1 MSKTNSHSMRTFYT
15 VWFGQ
20 LISTLGS
27 GLTGFALGVW
37 LYERT
42 GSVTL
47 FALNILAFSLPSVLM
62 APFVG
67 VMTDRYDR
75 RKIMLAGDIG
85 AGVSTLILFLLLST
99 DALQTWHIYL
109 ATAVGSIFNSFQW
122 PAYMAAT
129 TMMVPKEQLGRASG
143 LSQIGQAL
151 SQLLS
156 PALAGVL
163 YLSIG
168 LQGVMGIDFATFLF
182 AVLTLLVVRIPRPV
196 LSEKGEESRGSVW
209 SEAKYGWHY
218 IRQRPGLFGLLLW
231 AAVVNFALAFFGP
244 VFLPMLLNMTTVAVV
259 GFASSVIGVGMLLGT
274 LIMSAWG
281 GPKRRVLGIFAC
293 GTWLG
298 VCVVL
303 VGLRPY
309 LPTIIGGA
317 FLGMLVVPIA
327 NGASQVLW
335 QTKVE
340 PDIQGR
346 VFAMRRMIGQSIAP
360 IATLMAGPL
369 IDQILEPAMVEGGA
383 LANSVGRV
391 IGVGAGR
398 GGAVI
403 FIVMGFLV
411 VFASLLAYLHPRVRN
426 IETEIPDVVVE
437 SAESVPLP
445 EPTPS
450 TA

>member
-1 MSKTNSHSMRTFYT
+1 MKTFYT
-15 VWFGQ
+15 IWFGQ

-37 LYERT
+37 LYELT

-47 FALNILAFSLPSVLM
+47 FALNILAFSLPAVLM
-62 APFVG
+62 SPFVG

-75 RKIMLAGDIG
+75 RKIMLAGDVG
-85 AGVSTLILFLLLST
+85 AGVSTLFVFLLLSSGF
-99 DALQTWHIYL
+99 LQTWHIYL
-109 ATAVGSIFNSFQW
+109 ATAVASIFNSFQW

-129 TMMVPKEQLGRASG
+129 TMLVPKEQLGRASG

-156 PALAGVL
+156 PAIAGVL

-168 LQGVMGIDFATFLF
+168 LQGVIAIDFVTFLF
-182 AVLTLLVVRIPRPV
+182 AVLTLLLVRIPRPV
-196 LSEKGEESRGSVW
+196 VSETGKESQGSFW

-218 IRQRPGLFGLLLW
+218 IRQRTGLFGLLLW

-259 GFASSVIGVGMLLGT
+259 GFASSLIGVGMLLGT

-281 GPKRRVLGIFAC
+281 GPKRRVLGIFVC

-298 VCVVL
+298 LCVIL

-309 LPTIIGGA
+309 LPLIIAGS

-346 VFAMRRMIGQSIAP
+346 VFAMRRMIAQSIAP

-369 IDQILEPAMVEGGA
+369 VDQILEPAMLEGGV
-383 LANSVGRV
+383 LANSVGQV
-391 IGVGAGR
+391 IGSGPGR
-398 GGAVI
+398 GGAII
-403 FIVMGFLV
+403 FIGVGLLV
-411 VFASLLAYLHPRVRN
+411 VIASLLAYLHPRVRN
-426 IETEIPDVVVE
+426 IETEIPDVVVA
-437 SAESVPLP
+437 SAEEDTAVSD
-445 EPTPS
+445 PTPS
-450 TA
+450 AA

>member
-1 MSKTNSHSMRTFYT
+1 MKTFYT

-75 RKIMLAGDIG
+75 RKIMLVGDIG

-426 IETEIPDVVVE
+426 IEIEIPDVVVE
-437 SAESVPLP
+437 SAAETAVP

>member
-1 MSKTNSHSMRTFYT
+1 MSNKNSRSMKTFYT

-75 RKIMLAGDIG
+75 RKIMLIGDIG
-85 AGVSTLILFLLLST
+85 AGVSTFILFLLLSS

-168 LQGVMGIDFATFLF
+168 LQGVMGIDFVTFLF
-182 AVLTLLVVRIPRPV
+182 AVLTLLIVRIPQPV
-196 LSEKGEESRGSVW
+196 KSQKGEESKGSVW
-209 SEAKYGWHY
+209 TEAKYGWHY
-218 IRQRPGLFGLLLW
+218 IRQRPGLLGLLLW

-259 GFASSVIGVGMLLGT
+259 GFASSVIGVAMLIGT
-274 LIMSAWG
+274 LAMSVWG
-281 GPKRRVLGIFAC
+281 GPKRRVLGIFVC
-293 GTWLG
+293 GSWLG
-298 VCVVL
+298 VCVML

-309 LPTIIGGA
+309 LPMIIGGA
-317 FLGMLVVPIA
+317 FLGTLVVPIA

-346 VFAMRRMIGQSIAP
+346 VFAMRRMIAQSIAP
-360 IATLMAGPL
+360 VATLMAGPL

-391 IGVGAGR
+391 VGVGAGR

-403 FIVMGFLV
+403 FIVMGLLV
-411 VFASLLAYLHPRVRN
+411 VFASFLAYLHPRVRN

-437 SAESVPLP
+437 PSTETAVP
-445 EPTPS
+445 EPAPS
-450 TA
+450 AT

>member
-1 MSKTNSHSMRTFYT
+1 MKTFYT

-75 RKIMLAGDIG
+75 RKIMLVGDIG

-244 VFLPMLLNMTTVAVV
+244 VFLPMLLNMTTVPVV

-403 FIVMGFLV
+403 FIVMGVLV

-426 IETEIPDVVVE
+426 IEIEIPDVVVE
-437 SAESVPLP
+437 SAAETAVP

>member
-1 MSKTNSHSMRTFYT
+1 MSNKNANSMKTFYT

-75 RKIMLAGDIG
+75 RKIMLVGDLG
-85 AGVSTLILFLLLST
+85 AGISTLVLFLLLSS

-109 ATAVGSIFNSFQW
+109 ATAIGSVFNSFQW

-143 LSQIGQAL
+143 LTQIGQAL

-182 AVLTLLVVRIPRPV
+182 AVLTLAIVRIPRPV
-196 LSEKGEESRGSVW
+196 LSETGKQSKGSVW
-209 SEAKYGWHY
+209 SEAKYGWYY
-218 IRQRPGLFGLLLW
+218 IRQRTGLFGLLLW

-281 GPKRRVLGIFAC
+281 GPKRRVLGIFVC

-298 VCVVL
+298 VCVML

-309 LPTIIGGA
+309 LPTIIGGS

-327 NGASQVLW
+327 NGSSQVLW

-346 VFAMRRMIGQSIAP
+346 VFAMRRMIAQSIAP

-369 IDQILEPAMVEGGA
+369 VDQILEPAMVEGGT
-383 LANSVGRV
+383 LANSIGRF
-391 IGVGAGR
+391 IGSGSGR

-403 FIVMGFLV
+403 FIVMGLLV
-411 VFASLLAYLHPRVRN
+411 VIASLLAYLHPRVRN
-426 IETEIPDVVVE
+426 IETEIPDVAVT
-437 SAESVPLP
+437 SAETASIA

-450 TA
+450 AA